1 MHTADSSSSSL
12 SSIGDVEV
20 SPPLEEGLLD
30 DSFAKDA
37 PSYDVPVKQKKM
49 SRNAGRK
56 QAVRALCLFFFYSFQ
71 LTCSIQSIC
80 GHYHKPAALLANM
93 LHFYIVTT
101 HCVMSLHIV

>member
-1 MHTADSSSSSL
+1 MHTTYTHMHTITHTHTHTHMHTADSSSSSL

-49 SRNAGRK
+49 SRNVGRK
-56 QAVRALCLFFFYSFQ
+56 QAVRALCLFVFFYFS
-71 LTCSIQSIC
+71 
-80 GHYHKPAALLANM
+80 
-93 LHFYIVTT
+93 
-101 HCVMSLHIV
+101 